1 MAWVRAATAGNN
13 NQISSISAFFV
24 PYPPLLSG
32 TDYYVEKE
40 GLSVGDNTLYIE
52 NTSPRL
58 ALVTDLY
65 SGLYELGFQQYP
77 KYIDFRLFPNLAV
90 FHGAGNNTLVEAD
103 LRENASL
110 NNFYTW
116 TGGLSGIR
124 VIGLT
129 TLNTLDIRNGTY
141 QSVNLSGT
149 KVGFIN
155 FDSSQ
160 LSAFEFANCNLF
172 SLDVG
177 RIPWQV
183 LNLSNSS
190 TRALSSITSLN
201 FGPHNRF
208 SNKFPRLSS
217 FNFTGPL
224 SSITNLRCNSNQLT
238 TLELKNLPT
247 LNYLH
252 AGYLAGNDDVLD
264 FNLGL
269 TNGNLITDPVLQN
282 LPALQYLYLN
292 TNPLTALNVTGLTA
306 LELLDISGYRYFGTP
321 TGSIS
326 SLNIIIGLS
335 SLSALKTL
343 NIDCNPVTE
352 LDFSNYPPSFTL
364 QNLSARSCSLTALNL
379 DNLADSLNALN
390 LSVNTALSTLDITN
404 LSALNLLD
412 ISSTSNL
419 RTFVP
424 PAIPNNLAS
433 LTFTNSRHI
442 SAFNYPTLNNVTSLS
457 LASYALSSVQ
467 LNGLSA
473 LKYFSHRTSAPEI
486 NLTQG
491 LSSINTLIFTGN
503 PFLSSIATEGS
514 YFANLT
520 SILTDDFGIR
530 SNKALSAFTLTGA
543 PVLKNIYLYNSPFKN
558 LNVKNNPLLNYF
570 FCYAIQA
577 SNKTLDLSNCPTLN
591 EAVYYGKI
599 NTADFTNCTS
609 LTSASLNSTVLTS
622 LPALPGTM
630 QRLTVAGNSLSSV
643 NISNLPSLNYLAIYS
658 GELSNINIS
667 NAPSLNSLLLDSNQ
681 LSALNFTGSIYLSSL
696 SLNNNGV
703 LSSIDNVT
711 VLHKCSAVR
720 YLGVGGN
727 SLSNINLSAFP
738 KLIELLA
745 YSNNLSSADLTY
757 NPGIF
762 NLQLYGNDLRTLD
775 LTPVTGVRYLYLQYN
790 SLTSIMFAGSAY
802 DEMDISN
809 NQLDSEYIDSAL
821 ISVCASPSFYFGNY
835 ENNNTGRSSYS
846 NAAYTNLINRGIT
859 LLPDEPNNTV
869 SQPVPKIAIVQPAL
883 PATLQYTQT
892 LDLSATATYLG
903 NSVPTFYSVL
913 SGPGVTLSPTVSAL
927 SGSGTITVLVST
939 LSTTVFAPTSAL
951 FDITL
956 TKLDISSFIQF
967 GNTGFV
973 YDGTAKSVS
982 AFSVTPPGLNF
993 VTYYLS
999 SGSIVTPVDVG
1010 TYTVSAIVTDANYA
1024 GSASTTMNI
1033 YPAGFYILPA
1043 GAKSSLIYSTSGFDT
1058 RKDIVMTFD
1067 YAFYGTT
1074 TQAGEG
1080 FCVSFVGYTNIVS
1093 GGAPGYGL
1101 NYTNASFLST
1111 NSAGDAAFNNFNGLY
1126 SGILGIG
1133 FDNTGNFGTSSYGV
1147 TGLPNAVPNSIA
1159 LRGGF
1164 YDNYQVINRTNS
1176 LSSYDKSFSIY
1187 QQVTGANTPVYR
1199 RVRVRLA
1206 DLGKR
1211 IIVQH
1216 KELSAS
1222 DFNTYMDYYIGNL
1235 TPTALRP
1242 CLSYSSGLTAATF
1255 KVKNFNINGYFNN
1268 NYNEPVEPGTFDTN
1282 IQIPVSGGPAGSSGV
1297 SFVSLYQNDI
1307 ISYDRLLP
1315 TDLPESMD
1323 IYINNSFVA
1332 NVLFDPIYTGRKFQ
1346 YYRFSTLTNYEGVFA
1361 PGSVAVL

>member
-1 MAWVRAATAGNN
+1 
-13 NQISSISAFFV
+13 
-24 PYPPLLSG
+24 
-32 TDYYVEKE
+32 
-40 GLSVGDNTLYIE
+40 
-52 NTSPRL
+52 
-58 ALVTDLY
+58 
-65 SGLYELGFQQYP
+65 
-77 KYIDFRLFPNLAV
+77 
-90 FHGAGNNTLVEAD
+90 
-103 LRENASL
+103 
-110 NNFYTW
+110 
-116 TGGLSGIR
+116 
-124 VIGLT
+124 
-129 TLNTLDIRNGTY
+129 
-141 QSVNLSGT
+141 
-149 KVGFIN
+149 
-155 FDSSQ
+155 
-160 LSAFEFANCNLF
+160 
-172 SLDVG
+172 
-177 RIPWQV
+177 
-183 LNLSNSS
+183 
-190 TRALSSITSLN
+190 
-201 FGPHNRF
+201 
-208 SNKFPRLSS
+208 
-217 FNFTGPL
+217 
-224 SSITNLRCNSNQLT
+224 
-238 TLELKNLPT
+238 LELKNLPT

-264 FNLGL
+264 FNQGL
-269 TNGNLITDPVLQN
+269 TKGNLIADPVLQN

-326 SLNIIIGLS
+326 SFNIIIGLS

-343 NIDCNPVTE
+343 DIGCNPVTE
-352 LDFSNYPPSFTL
+352 LDFSNYPPSFKL
-364 QNLSARSCSLTALNL
+364 QNLSAQSCSLTALNL

-424 PAIPNNLAS
+424 PAIPNNLAN
-433 LTFTNSRHI
+433 LNFTNSRHI
-442 SAFNYPTLNNVTSLS
+442 SAFNYPTLNNLTSLT

-491 LSSINTLIFTGN
+491 LSSISTLIFTGN

-520 SILTDDFGIR
+520 SVLTDDFFAR
-530 SNKALSAFTLTGA
+530 TNKALSAFTLTGA

-558 LNVKNNPLLNYF
+558 LNVKNNALLNYF
-570 FCYAIQA
+570 FCYALQG
-577 SNKTLDLSNCPTLN
+577 SNKTLDLSNCPSLN

-599 NTADFTNCTS
+599 NTVDFTNCTS
-609 LTSASLNSTVLTS
+609 LTSVFLISTALTS

-630 QRLTVAGNSLSSV
+630 QRLTVAGNSLTSV
-643 NISNLPSLNYLAIYS
+643 NINNLPSLNYLAIYS

-667 NAPSLNSLLLDSNQ
+667 NAPVLDTLQLDNNQ

-696 SLNNNGV
+696 SLNGNAA
-703 LSSIDNVT
+703 LRSIDNVT

-720 YLGVGGN
+720 YLGVANN
-727 SLSNINLSAFP
+727 SLSSINLSAFP
-738 KLIELLA
+738 KLIELNA
-745 YSNNLSSADLTY
+745 YANNLSSADLTY
-757 NPGIF
+757 NPGIYSI
-762 NLQLYGNDLRTLD
+762 QLYGNDLRTLD
-775 LTPVTGVRYLYLQYN
+775 LTPVTGVRSLYLQYN

-802 DEMDISN
+802 EEMDISN
-809 NQLDSEYIDSAL
+809 NQLDTEYIDSAL
-821 ISVCASPSFYFGNY
+821 ISVCASPIFYYGVY
-835 ENNNTGRSSYS
+835 ENNNAGRSSYS
-846 NAAYTNLINRGIT
+846 NAAYTSMFNRGVT
-859 LLPDEPNNTV
+859 LLPDEPNNNV

-903 NSVPTFYSVL
+903 NRLQTFYKVL

-927 SGSGTITVLVST
+927 SGSGTITVLVSS
-939 LSTTVFAPTSAL
+939 LSTTVFAPATAL

-956 TKLDISSFIQF
+956 TKLDISSSIQF
-967 GNTGFV
+967 SNTGFV
-973 YDGTAKSVS
+973 YDGNAKSVS
-982 AFSVTPPGLNF
+982 AYAVSYPG
-993 VTYYLS
+993 VSIATYYLS
-999 SGSIVTPVDVG
+999 SGAFVSPVETG
-1010 TYTVSAIVTDANYA
+1010 SYLVSAVVTDGNYS
-1024 GSASTTMNI
+1024 GSASTTMTI

-1101 NYTNASFLST
+1101 NYTNASFLSS
-1111 NSAGDAAFNNFNGLY
+1111 NSAGDAVFNNFNGLY

-1133 FDNTGNFGTSSYGV
+1133 FDSTGNFGTSSYGV

-1164 YDNYQVINRTNS
+1164 YDNYQVISRTNS

-1187 QQVTGANTPVYR
+1187 QQVTGVITPVYR

-1206 DLGKR
+1206 DLGRR

-1216 KELSAS
+1216 KELSAT
-1222 DFNTYMDYYIGNL
+1222 DFSTYMDYFIGNL

-1323 IYINNSFVA
+1323 IYINNAFVA